1 MGNAPESSYGVLRKA
16 AARSANDRLLEQM
29 RRQGFAVYDPGL
41 GKDEIDAIAARFD
54 ALHEDYLARYGAAFL
69 QRVDEQYTI
78 RAPLL
83 WPTGDF
89 DRLALHPGL
98 LDVVG
103 ALIEGQ
109 FILNQQNGIIN
120 PPGKRY
126 NQGAWHRDFPYQHFV
141 SDTPLGVNALY
152 CVDEFSNE
160 NGGTWVIPASHRFG
174 EFPSEG
180 YIAEHARQ
188 VEAPAG
194 SFVLLDCM
202 VYHSGGANVGDRPRR
217 AVNHVF
223 NIPFFKQQ
231 INLTKSL
238 SAARFSDREQAVLGF
253 RYAEPDGVESFLA
266 SRQGRSD

>member
-1 MGNAPESSYGVLRKA
+1 MPQVICRAAKA

-69 QRVDEQYTI
+69 QRVDEQHTI

-98 LDVVG
+98 LDVVD

-120 PPGKRY
+120 PPGERY

-141 SDTPLGVNALY
+141 SDTPLGVTPCIASMNLAMKT
-152 CVDEFSNE
+152 V
-160 NGGTWVIPASHRFG
+160 GPGIPASRG
-174 EFPSEG
+174 LASFPPRAT
-180 YIAEHARQ
+180 AEHARQ

-231 INLTKSL
+231 INLTNSL
-238 SAARFSDREQAVLGF
+238 SADRFSDREQAVLGF

>member
-1 MGNAPESSYGVLRKA
+1 MGTAPEKSYGVLRKA
-16 AARSANDRLLEQM
+16 AAGSANDRLLEQM
-29 RRQGFAVYDPGL
+29 RRQGFAVYDPGFD
-41 GKDEIDAIAARFD
+41 KEQIDAIAARFD
-54 ALHEDYLARYGAAFL
+54 ALHEDYLARYGMVSL

-98 LDVVG
+98 LDVVD

-120 PPGKRY
+120 PPGERY

-141 SDTPLGVNALY
+141 SDTPLGINALY
-152 CVDEFSNE
+152 CVDDFTHD
-160 NGGTWVIPASHRFG
+160 NGGIWVIPASHQFG
-174 EFPSEG
+174 EFPSED
-180 YIAEHARQ
+180 YVAEHARQ
-188 VEAPAG
+188 VEAPSG
-194 SFVLLDCM
+194 SFILLDCM
-202 VYHSGGANVGDRPRR
+202 VYHAGGANVSDRARR

-231 INLTKSL
+231 INLTNNL
-238 SAARFSDREQAVLGF
+238 PTERFSDREQAVLGF
-253 RYAEPDGVESFLA
+253 RYAEPNGIESFLA
-266 SRQGRSD
+266 ARPRQSD